1 MSAAIA
7 AAGLLAGF
15 VVALLAPA
23 GWEWGGGVLAIIAV
37 IVAIIRANK
46 DNPTF

>member
-1 MSAAIA
+1 MSAALV
-7 AAGLLAGF
+7 AAGLLVGF
-15 VVALLAPA
+15 VVALLAPP
-23 GWEWGGGVLAIIAV
+23 GYEWGGGVLAIIAV